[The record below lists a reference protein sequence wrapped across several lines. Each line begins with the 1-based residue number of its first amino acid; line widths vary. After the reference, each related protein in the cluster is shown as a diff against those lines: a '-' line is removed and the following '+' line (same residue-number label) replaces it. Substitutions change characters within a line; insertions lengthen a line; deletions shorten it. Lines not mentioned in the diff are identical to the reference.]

1 MRLFRSG
8 TNPKEG
14 FFLKGKRLLCGIS
27 VLLLLSLLVSACAP
41 ASESTSSAAS
51 SASSTASASSSEA
64 AASSES
70 SASETVSTK
79 ADKNTLIYAVASEP
93 GKIDPQENAVITGI
107 TMEKQLYDPLIQKD
121 PETGEFLPCLATAW
135 EWVDDTH
142 LAVTLREGVTFHD
155 GSPMTA
161 EDVQYTISRF
171 ETGAATGSLY
181 AAFDAENTVVEDD
194 THLTIAFKYPY
205 APALNFL
212 TNSRAFIVSKAY
224 CEANGPEALNQNAMG
239 TGAFKFVEWTIGAQA
254 TMVRNDD
261 YWGEVPAFENLIF
274 KFVVDN
280 TARMVALETG
290 EVDIVSEIAAED
302 VNRAVAGEIEH
313 VIGYATPSYKVNFLN
328 FNYQVPELAI
338 KENRLAIA
346 HAVDWEAA
354 CEAAG
359 AGVIQPARSCLA
371 STVFAYQPQGIY
383 DYDPELAKEYLAEA
397 GNPDG
402 FAVKATI
409 GETAT
414 TMRMMEIIQ
423 ANLADVGI
431 ALEIEIVDT
440 PTLNEANNKGLSEL
454 TVGNMTANTAD
465 PAHTL
470 NGTDQNSP
478 RMSFR
483 VTDARYN
490 ELMEEGLREMDETKR
505 AAIYEELQQYVY
517 ENAIQIPMFEEIITY
532 AVRDYVVGF
541 VPDGGLQIDFKTLS
555 IA

>member
-1 MRLFRSG
+1 
-8 TNPKEG
+8 
-14 FFLKGKRLLCGIS
+14 
-27 VLLLLSLLVSACAP
+27 
-41 ASESTSSAAS
+41 
-51 SASSTASASSSEA
+51 
-64 AASSES
+64 
-70 SASETVSTK
+70 
-79 ADKNTLIYAVASEP
+79 
-93 GKIDPQENAVITGI
+93 
-107 TMEKQLYDPLIQKD
+107 
-121 PETGEFLPCLATAW
+121 
-135 EWVDDTH
+135 
-142 LAVTLREGVTFHD
+142 
-155 GSPMTA
+155 
-161 EDVQYTISRF
+161 
-171 ETGAATGSLY
+171 
-181 AAFDAENTVVEDD
+181 
-194 THLTIAFKYPY
+194 
-205 APALNFL
+205 
-212 TNSRAFIVSKAY
+212 
-224 CEANGPEALNQNAMG
+224 
-239 TGAFKFVEWTIGAQA
+239 
-254 TMVRNDD
+254 MVRNDD

-302 VNRAVAGEIEH
+302 VNRAIAGEIEH

-359 AGVIQPARSCLA
+359 AGVIQPAQSCLA

-541 VPDGGLQIDFKTLS
+541 VPGTAACRSTSRPCRSPDLPRSQMPPMLRASGAFLWICGRCGRLAGQTELECIAQPDGAAGGQFPQQVGLQLHPCQRRQPQMSRLGAQQVDVLDRAAGSLLAMGIDRGGFQLVPAGPLEKEGKGGIAVGGGQPIQKAGVAVRLPARPQPDFAPKTVVCDPNRARVPPSRSRGNSWGSRGRQWAASAERIRSRLPS
-555 IA
+555 GSRSWFGGSSWTVQSR

>member
-1 MRLFRSG
+1 ML
-8 TNPKEG
+8 P
-14 FFLKGKRLLCGIS
+14 CVA
-27 VLLLLSLLVSACAP
+27 VLLLCALLLGACTAGTET
-41 ASESTSSAAS
+41 SSSTSVAN
-51 SASSTASASSSEA
+51 SSSSGT
-64 AASSES
+64 SSES
-70 SASETVSTK
+70 STSEVVPTESSSK
-79 ADKNTLIYAVASEP
+79 EDKNTLIYAVASEP

-107 TMEKQLYDPLIQKD
+107 TMEKQLYDPLITKD
-121 PETGEFLPCLATAW
+121 PETGEFIPCLATAW

-142 LAVTLREGVTFHD
+142 LAVTLRDDVNFHD
-155 GSPMTA
+155 GSKMTA
-161 EDVQYTISRF
+161 EDVKYTIGRF
-171 ETGAATGSLY
+171 EKGAATGSLY
-181 AAFDAENTVVEDD
+181 SAFDAENTTVEDE

-212 TNSRAFIVSKAY
+212 TNSRAYIVSKAY
-224 CEANGPEALNQNAMG
+224 CEANGPEALFQNAMG
-239 TGAFKFVEWTIGAQA
+239 TGAFKFVDWTIGTSA

-274 KFVVDN
+274 RFVVDN

-290 EVDIVSEIAAED
+290 EVDVVSEIQAED
-302 VNRAVAGEIEH
+302 VNRAIAGEIEH

-346 HAVDWEAA
+346 HAVDWEEA

-359 AGVIQPARSCLA
+359 AGVIQPAQSCLA
-371 STVFAYQPQGIY
+371 STVFAYQPQGLY
-383 DYDPELAKEYLAEA
+383 EYDPEMAKEYLAEA

-402 FAVKATI
+402 FAIKATV

-414 TMRMMEIIQ
+414 TLRILEIIQ
-423 ANLADVGI
+423 AYLADVGI

-440 PTLNEANNKGLSEL
+440 PTLNDANNKGLSQL

-478 RMSFR
+478 RMAFR
-483 VTDARYN
+483 VTDERYN
-490 ELMEEGLREMDETKR
+490 ELMEEGLKEMDTEKR
-505 AAIYEELQQYVY
+505 AEIYHELQAYVF